1 MQNNSQF
8 ELKNLTEK
16 SAKALASTIQKY
28 MVAQGSELLY
38 TKSLDL
44 AGILCGFA
52 NWQGLQAH
60 VASQAKLVEMNF
72 DAFEKEFKP
81 RSNDISRPGGTN
93 AFGTTGAELA
103 FVQNAFRNNPAT
115 VWTCTEGDDGGLYVG
130 EGFHYV
136 NVVFYLVTHKPAKEG
151 VSYCVPWDH
160 DLEDKKF
167 QVRLTD
173 MAAGEEVFSCTV
185 YADDIE
191 VASRRAM
198 EEVESELE
206 ALREEGGQPLVVIEP
221 LN

>member
-8 ELKNLTEK
+8 ELKNLNEK
-16 SAKALASTIQKY
+16 TAKAIASTIEKY
-28 MVAQGSELLY
+28 LVAQGLELPH
-38 TKSLDL
+38 TKTLDL

-60 VASQAKLVEMNF
+60 VASQSNLVEMNF